1 MKLYNG
7 LINLEKLKK
16 MTNKNVELM
25 RGEPEIAVRKLAI
38 PIMIS
43 MILTASYNIV
53 DGIWVAGL
61 GQAAIAGIG
70 FVTPIFMILNGISVG
85 LGNGATSSISR
96 AVGSKNHEKA
106 NKSAS
111 HSLLIFLISSIILTV
126 ILLIIQEPLLKI
138 YGASDQSLIEGIKY
152 GTPLFIGLFAFMFAN
167 GGSGILR
174 GEGDMKRAMYAM
186 IVSVLLNFILDPIFI
201 YIFNL
206 GSAGASLA
214 TIVSSLGAAIVIL
227 YWIIIKKD
235 TYINVNLKEFKFES
249 EIAKDILKV
258 GIPSSLDMF
267 VMSIAM
273 SFYLKFISTCGG
285 EYGIAAF
292 TSGQRLYLFG
302 IMPLTAVASA
312 VAAVSGSA
320 YGARNWEYLSRTHNY
335 GTKFAMMISVL
346 IVIILVIFAPQL
358 SLIFAYTPETASLI
372 PEITNFLR
380 IASFGLLLVGIGMPS
395 NFLYQGIG
403 RGTTSLAW
411 TIIREL
417 ILTVSFTYI
426 FGILLNWG
434 LTGIWLG
441 LAVGRIIASILN
453 YGYAKYTIKKLKENF
468 KKNKIE

>member
-1 MKLYNG
+1 MKIIH
-7 LINLEKLKK
+7 LIDN
-16 MTNKNVELM
+16 MANKNVELM

-43 MILTASYNIV
+43 MLLTASYNIV

-70 FVTPIFMILNGISVG
+70 FVTPIFMVLNGFSVG

-96 AVGSKNHEKA
+96 SVGAKNRERASKA
-106 NKSAS
+106 AA
-111 HSLLIFLISSIILTV
+111 HSLLIFLVASIVLTV
-126 ILLIIQEPLLKI
+126 TLLIIQESLLKT
-138 YGASDQSLIEGIKY
+138 YGASGQSLTEAIKY
-152 GTPLFIGLFAFMFAN
+152 GTPLFLGLFAFMFAN

-186 IVSVLLNFILDPIFI
+186 IVSVALNFILDPIFI
-201 YIFNL
+201 YVLNL

-214 TIVSSLGAAIVIL
+214 TIVSSLGAAIVIIYL
-227 YWIIIKKD
+227 ILIKKD
-235 TYINVNLKEFKFES
+235 TYVNVTFKGFKFDS
-249 EIAKDILKV
+249 EIARDILKV
-258 GIPSSLDMF
+258 GIPASLDMF

-273 SFYLKFISTCGG
+273 SFYLMFISSVGG

-302 IMPLTAVASA
+302 IMPLTAIASA

-320 YGARNWEYLSRTHNY
+320 FGARNWDYLSRTHTY
-335 GTKFAMMISVL
+335 GTKFAMMVSVVIL
-346 IVIILVIFAPQL
+346 IILVIFAPQL
-358 SLIFAYTPETASLI
+358 SMIFAYTPETAPLI

-395 NFLYQGIG
+395 SFFYQGIG

-417 ILTVSFTYI
+417 ILTVGFTYL
-426 FGILLNWG
+426 FGIVLNWG
-434 LTGIWLG
+434 LTGIWVG
-441 LAVGRIIASILN
+441 LAIGRIIASILN
-453 YGYAKYTIKKLKENF
+453 FTYARYTIRKLKSVLN
-468 KKNKIE
+468 

>member
-1 MKLYNG
+1 MS
-7 LINLEKLKK
+7 
-16 MTNKNVELM
+16 NKNVELM

-43 MILTASYNIV
+43 MLLTASYNIV

-70 FVTPIFMILNGISVG
+70 FVTPIFMILNGFSVG

-96 AVGSKNHEKA
+96 SVGAKNRERA
-106 NKSAS
+106 SKSAA
-111 HSLLIFLISSIILTV
+111 HSLLIFLAASIVLTLT
-126 ILLIIQEPLLKI
+126 LLIIQEPVLKT
-138 YGASDQSLIEGIKY
+138 YGASGQSLTEALKY
-152 GTPLFIGLFAFMFAN
+152 GTPMFLGLFAFMFAN

-186 IVSVLLNFILDPIFI
+186 IVSVALNFILDPIFI
-201 YIFNL
+201 YVLNL

-214 TIVSSLGAAIVIL
+214 TIVSSLGAAIVII
-227 YWIIIKKD
+227 YWILIKKD
-235 TYINVNLKEFKFES
+235 TYVNVTFKGFKFDS
-249 EIAKDILKV
+249 EIARDILKV
-258 GIPSSLDMF
+258 GIPASLDMF

-273 SFYLKFISTCGG
+273 SFYLMFISSVGG

-302 IMPLTAVASA
+302 IMPLTAIASA

-320 YGARNWEYLSRTHNY
+320 FGARNWDYLSRTHTY
-335 GTKFAMMISVL
+335 GTKFAMLVS
-346 IVIILVIFAPQL
+346 IVILLILVIFAPQL
-358 SLIFAYTPETASLI
+358 SMIFAYTPETTPLI
-372 PEITNFLR
+372 PEITSFLR

-395 NFLYQGIG
+395 SFFYQGIG

-417 ILTVSFTYI
+417 VFTVGFTYL
-426 FGILLNWG
+426 FGIVLNWG
-434 LTGIWLG
+434 LTGIWVG

-453 YGYAKYTIKKLKENF
+453 FTYARYTIRKLKSVLN
-468 KKNKIE
+468 

>member
-1 MKLYNG
+1 MS
-7 LINLEKLKK
+7 
-16 MTNKNVELM
+16 NKNVELM

-43 MILTASYNIV
+43 MLLTASYNIV

-70 FVTPIFMILNGISVG
+70 FVTPIFMVLNGFSVG

-96 AVGSKNHEKA
+96 SVGAKNRERASKA
-106 NKSAS
+106 AA
-111 HSLLIFLISSIILTV
+111 HSLLIFLVASIVLTV
-126 ILLIIQEPLLKI
+126 TLLIIQESLLKT
-138 YGASDQSLIEGIKY
+138 YGASGQSLTEAIKY
-152 GTPLFIGLFAFMFAN
+152 GTPLFLGLFAFMFAN

-186 IVSVLLNFILDPIFI
+186 IVSVALNFILDPIFI
-201 YIFNL
+201 YVLNL

-214 TIVSSLGAAIVIL
+214 TIVSSLGAAIVII
-227 YWIIIKKD
+227 YWILIKKD
-235 TYINVNLKEFKFES
+235 TYVNVTFKGFKFDS
-249 EIAKDILKV
+249 EIARDILKV
-258 GIPSSLDMF
+258 GIPASLDMF

-273 SFYLKFISTCGG
+273 SFYLMFISSVGG

-302 IMPLTAVASA
+302 IMPLTAIASA

-320 YGARNWEYLSRTHNY
+320 FGARNWDYLSRTHTY
-335 GTKFAMMISVL
+335 GTKFAMMVSVVIL
-346 IVIILVIFAPQL
+346 IILVIFAPQL
-358 SLIFAYTPETASLI
+358 SMIFAYTPETAPLI
-372 PEITNFLR
+372 PEITSFLR

-395 NFLYQGIG
+395 SFFYQGIG

-417 ILTVSFTYI
+417 ILTVGFTYL
-426 FGILLNWG
+426 FGIVLNWG
-434 LTGIWLG
+434 LTGIWVG
-441 LAVGRIIASILN
+441 LAIGRIIASILN
-453 YGYAKYTIKKLKENF
+453 FTYARYTIRKLKSVLN
-468 KKNKIE
+468 